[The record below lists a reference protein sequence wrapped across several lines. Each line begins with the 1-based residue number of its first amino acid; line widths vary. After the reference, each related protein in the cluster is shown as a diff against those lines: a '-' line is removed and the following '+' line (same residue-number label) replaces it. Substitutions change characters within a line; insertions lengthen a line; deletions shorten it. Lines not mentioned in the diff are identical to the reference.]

1 MQIPRKPQLPP
12 KPQSA
17 QIYWNDEWNN
27 LKPSNSSNAQTT
39 TK

>member
-1 MQIPRKPQLPP
+1 MQILRKPQLAT

-17 QIYWNDEWNN
+17 QIYWNDEWN
-27 LKPSNSSNAQTT
+27 LSKPVISSNAQTT

>member
-1 MQIPRKPQLPP
+1 MQTLQTS

-17 QIYWNDEWNN
+17 QIYWNDEWN
-27 LKPSNSSNAQTT
+27 LAKPLISSNAQTT

>member
-1 MQIPRKPQLPP
+1 MQFPRKPQLAT

-17 QIYWNDEWNN
+17 QIYWNDEWNL
-27 LKPSNSSNAQTT
+27 LKPSNAQTT

>member
-17 QIYWNDEWNN
+17 QIYWNDEWN
-27 LKPSNSSNAQTT
+27 LSKPQSTTTLPTT